1 MNKNYNDLP
10 SIMNSV
16 SYHLKRIADELEVI
30 NDKNTAKTVMEKI
43 KTKPRTTLDNM
54 LEQVKSE
61 ELKKMLKKVKSNI
74 NTTIGE

>member
-30 NDKNTAKTVMEKI
+30 NDNNNAKDVMDKI
-43 KTKPRTTLDNM
+43 KSKKSKPTITLADM
-54 LEQVKSE
+54 LEK
-61 ELKKMLKKVKSNI
+61 LK
-74 NTTIGE
+74 

>member
-30 NDKNTAKTVMEKI
+30 NDKNTAK
-43 KTKPRTTLDNM
+43 DDM
-54 LEQVKSE
+54 LEQIKSDK
-61 ELKKMLKKVKSNI
+61 LKKMLKKVKGNI

>member
-30 NDKNTAKTVMEKI
+30 NDNNNAKDVMEKI
-43 KTKPRTTLDNM
+43 ETVPNTRLADM
-54 LEQVKSE
+54 LAK
-61 ELKKMLKKVKSNI
+61 LK
-74 NTTIGE
+74 

>member
-30 NDKNTAKTVMEKI
+30 NDKNNASDVMEKI
-43 KTKPRTTLDNM
+43 ETVPNTRLADM
-54 LEQVKSE
+54 LAK
-61 ELKKMLKKVKSNI
+61 LK
-74 NTTIGE
+74 